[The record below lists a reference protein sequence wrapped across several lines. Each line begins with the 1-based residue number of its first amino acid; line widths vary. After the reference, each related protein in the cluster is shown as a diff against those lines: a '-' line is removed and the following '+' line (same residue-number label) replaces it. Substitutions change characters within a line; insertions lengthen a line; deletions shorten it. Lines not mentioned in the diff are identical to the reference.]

1 MIHTAIFSMLYLT
14 SAFSAVDFKAA
25 FEKAIDQN
33 PNLKTQKEVV
43 FQTKEKKNQAWA
55 ALMPQINFVASY
67 FKQADN
73 PSANPTGTSIFPSDR
88 TDVRF
93 TASQAVFRGM
103 REYAGISQV
112 SYQYESQQLL
122 ERKAVLG
129 LYGDVA
135 TQFYLAA
142 SLEEEIKLYYE
153 EIEVNQRRLDEIKA
167 FRNSGRSREADQL
180 AVESAIN
187 VLEAQVA
194 ATEAQRVNVRE
205 TLAQIAGISAEEKIE
220 DHRVIPEKVLS
231 LAAYLK
237 KSELRPDV
245 QSAQRDYEASDQGV
259 RIAFGG
265 HFPSIDLTG
274 NYYLQRGQAVV
285 RDVTW
290 DFTLSLTMP
299 IFAGG
304 GLQSQY
310 RAAVSDRKV
319 KEIQFE
325 RLKLSAAQEIKYLHA
340 QVKNDWIQ
348 VKKLERASDLSER
361 TSRIQQK
368 DVKLGLV
375 TNLDVLQAIATA
387 KQTKRNFVRAS
398 NNLKTNF
405 AKLEAATAEVK
416 FEDKSDE

>member
-1 MIHTAIFSMLYLT
+1 MMNPLILSALFFSNAHAAI
-14 SAFSAVDFKAA
+14 DFKAA
-25 FEKAIDQN
+25 FDKAIDQN
-33 PNLKTQKEVV
+33 PNLKTQKEMVV
-43 FQTKEKKNQAWA
+43 QTGEKKAQAWA
-55 ALMPQINFVASY
+55 ALLPQINFNATY

-73 PSANPTGTSIFPSDR
+73 PSASSFSTGIFPSDR
-88 TDVRF
+88 TDVKF
-93 TASQAVFRGM
+93 TGTQAIFRGM

-112 SYQYESQQLL
+112 TYQHESQQLL
-122 ERKAVLG
+122 ERKTVLG
-129 LYGDVA
+129 IYGDVA
-135 TQFYLAA
+135 TQFYLAT

-153 EIEVNQRRLDEIKA
+153 EIEVNQRRLEEIKA

-205 TLAQIAGISAEEKIE
+205 TLAQIAGVSEEEKIE
-220 DHRVIPEKVLS
+220 DHRIIPEKILS
-231 LAAYLK
+231 LAAYLR
-237 KSELRPDV
+237 KSEERPDV
-245 QSAQRDYEASDQGV
+245 QSAQREYEASDQGV
-259 RIAFGG
+259 RVAFGG
-265 HFPSIDLTG
+265 HFPSIDLAG
-274 NYYLQRGQAVV
+274 NYYLQRGQNVLQGV
-285 RDVTW
+285 NW

-304 GLQSQY
+304 GIQSQY
-310 RAAVSDRKV
+310 RAAVSDRKA

-325 RLKLSAAQEIKYLHA
+325 RTKLAAAQEIKYLHA
-340 QVKNDWIQ
+340 QVRNDWIQ

-416 FEDKSDE
+416 FEDKTNE